1 MPEFSVPAIASRR
14 QMLVAVEMA
23 RVAAS
28 RSACARARARA
39 RASCS
44 LPARRGADL
53 AGTPDLAVIAV
64 RTVDESRRVGF
75 MPNRLDLSP

>member
-14 QMLVAVEMA
+14 QMLGAMEMA
-23 RVAAS
+23 PVAAS
-28 RSACARARARA
+28 RFAFARA

-44 LPARRGADL
+44 VPAWPGADL

-64 RTVDESRRVGF
+64 RNVDESRRVGF

>member
-23 RVAAS
+23 PVAAN
-28 RSACARARARA
+28 RSAFARA

-44 LPARRGADL
+44 VPAWRGADS

-64 RTVDESRRVGF
+64 RNVDESRRVGF